1 MSKGMTIDKFL
12 INKLFDQAVVN
23 PRLRINYDLRN
34 SETDGSQ
41 RMLNAM
47 MPGTSVPIHRHPNS
61 SESIMIVCGSVD
73 EVFYDDNGT
82 EIERIHLNPVSLS
95 FGCQV
100 PKGSWHSI
108 EVYEP
113 SIIFEAKEG
122 RYGHD
127 GSEYLHPEEAP
138 DAYRNDKPS
147 SDLKKAVEYLIGN
160 EINSGNTDKLT
171 APAVAECLGA
181 TTKEIQQIMDEL
193 GY

>member
-1 MSKGMTIDKFL
+1 MVIDKKL
-12 INKLFDQAVVN
+12 INSLFDQAVVN

-34 SETDGSQ
+34 SDTDGSQ

-82 EIERIHLNPVSLS
+82 ETERIHLNPESLS

-100 PKGSWHSI
+100 PKRTWHSI

-127 GSEYLHPEEAP
+127 RSEYLHPEEAP
-138 DAYRNDKPS
+138 EAYRTYTNNGE
-147 SDLKKAVEYLIGN
+147 DLKRMVEYIIG
-160 EINSGNTDKLT
+160 EEVHSGNSDRLS
-171 APAVAECLGA
+171 AETFAERLGVSVHDVQ
-181 TTKEIQQIMDEL
+181 KIMDEL
-193 GY
+193 NY